1 MRNKNLVIALTVV
14 VTAVCLFLIS
24 FTFIARS
31 VESDAAEYAMEADN
45 SVNIMKKAQYLD
57 SVYDKPVVD
66 LFGFIPMTYKEVK
79 ELELSLGL
87 DLQGGMHVVLEVSPI
102 EILKVMAGANAE
114 NTTFKTAI
122 KNAKEKQKNSQ
133 APFQEL
139 FFNEYRALAGADQLN
154 RIFANS
160 INKGTI
166 SARSTDDEIEDII
179 NKEIDESVDR
189 SLSIL
194 RNRIDKFGAIQPN
207 LQRIRG
213 TGRIL
218 VELPGVE
225 NPQRVRNLL
234 QGMAKLEFL
243 EVYNISEV
251 GERIQEMEKYL
262 QSVERARNDARKVLD
277 TVKAAQTSNTS
288 AQDLFVDN
296 SNKKDSTTIA
306 KDSTAADTTQ
316 QASAFFRLA
325 KGYFAFDKKDTAT
338 INKLLAIPRVQEILG
353 RDFQFMWA
361 KKPYKG
367 VGGDTLEVYEL
378 YPVKRKRNG
387 EPALSGDVITDVRY
401 GLAQNG
407 KGYEVSMAMN
417 TPGAS
422 EWKKITGEAA
432 NRFQATQQPQRIAIA
447 LDGYVF
453 SAPTVREQIPNG
465 SSSISG
471 DFTLEEANDL
481 YTVLKA
487 GKLPA
492 PVRIVEE
499 VIVGPTLGAESIQSG
514 LISLLCGIGVV
525 VLLMIMYY
533 NKGGIIADI
542 ALIFNVVFTLG
553 FLASM
558 NSVLTLP
565 GIAGIVLTI
574 GMSVDANV
582 LIFERIKEE
591 LAAGKSIIQAINA
604 GYDKAFSSI
613 FDSNITTVLTGVILL
628 LLGEG
633 PIKGFALTLI
643 IGVACS
649 FFTAVFISKVIILW
663 MVGSKEEG
671 NVSFTTSLSKN
682 LFRNLN
688 LDIIGK
694 RKIAYVFS
702 LVVLVAGFVSI
713 YMQGGLNLGVDFKG
727 GRSYILE
734 FQNPVSVTEV
744 KDALGTVFTGATE
757 VKTYGSDTKIKATT
771 VHLVEDESTEGD
783 STVQAMLVQS
793 LSNISKNNSY
803 KILSTSKVG
812 ATVAD
817 DIKNSSWKS
826 ILASLIGIFV
836 YILIRFRKWQ
846 FSLGGVVALFHDT
859 MMVLAIFGILR
870 WLDINFEIDQVII
883 AALLTIVGFSIN
895 DTVIVF
901 DRVRELMKE
910 GGSKLTAE
918 EMINTAIN
926 STLSRTIMTTVTVLV
941 SIIIL
946 TIFGGEALR
955 GFSVALLIGVI
966 FGSYSTLY
974 IAIPMVLDL
983 RSKEEKA
990 MKNSLVEKKTSL

>member
-31 VESDAAEYAMEADN
+31 VESDAAEYATEADN
-45 SVNIMKKAQYLD
+45 SVNILKKAQYLD
-57 SVYDKPVVD
+57 SVYEKPVVN

-114 NTTFKTAI
+114 NSTFKTAI
-122 KNAKEKQKNSQ
+122 KNAQEKQKNSQ

-139 FFNEYRALAGADQLN
+139 FFEEYRTLAGADQLN
-154 RIFANS
+154 RVFANS

-166 SARSTDDEIEDII
+166 SARSTDDEIEEII

-243 EVYNISEV
+243 EVYNLNEV
-251 GERIQEMEKYL
+251 GDRIQEMETYL
-262 QSVERARNDARKVLD
+262 QSVERAREDARKVLD
-277 TVKAAQTSNTS
+277 TVTAAQSTSS
-288 AQDLFVDN
+288 SSQDLFVDN
-296 SNKKDSTTIA
+296 TKKDSSVVKT
-306 KDSTAADTTQ
+306 DSTAADTTQ
-316 QASAFFRLA
+316 KASAFFRLA

-338 INKLLAIPRVQEILG
+338 INRLLATPKVKEILG
-353 RDFQFMWA
+353 RDFQFLWA
-361 KKPYKG
+361 KKG
-367 VGGDTLEVYEL
+367 FASGDSLEIFEL

-387 EPALSGDVITDVRY
+387 EPALNGDVITDVRY

-417 TPGAS
+417 TAGAT
-422 EWKKITGEAA
+422 EWRKITKEAA
-432 NRFQATQQPQRIAIA
+432 NRFQSTQQPQRIAIA

-453 SAPTVREQIPNG
+453 SAPTVREEIPNG

-499 VIVGPTLGAESIQSG
+499 VIVGPTLGVESIQAG
-514 LISLLCGIGVV
+514 LISLICGVGVV
-525 VLLMIMYY
+525 VLLMVMYY

-613 FDSNITTVLTGVILL
+613 FDSNVTTVLTGVILL

-633 PIKGFALTLI
+633 PVKGFALTLI
-643 IGVACS
+643 LGVMCS

-663 MVGSKEEG
+663 MVGNKEEG
-671 NVSFTTSLSKN
+671 NVSFTTAISKN

-702 LVVLVAGFVSI
+702 SIILVAGFLSI

-734 FQNPVSVTEV
+734 FQNPVEVSNV
-744 KDALGTVFTGATE
+744 KDALSTVFTGATE
-757 VKTYGSDTKIKATT
+757 VKTYGSSTKIKATT

-793 LSNISKNNSY
+793 LGSISKDNPY

-901 DRVRELMKE
+901 DRVRELIKE
-910 GGSKLTAE
+910 GSKLKAE
-918 EMINTAIN
+918 EMINVAIN

-983 RSKEEKA
+983 RNKEEKA
-990 MKNSLVEKKTSL
+990 MHNSFVEKK

>member
-1 MRNKNLVIALTVV
+1 MIALTVV

-31 VESDAAEYAMEADN
+31 VESDAAEYATEADN
-45 SVNIMKKAQYLD
+45 TVNIIKKAQYLD

-102 EILKVMAGANAE
+102 EILKVMAGVNAE
-114 NTTFKTAI
+114 NSTFKTAI
-122 KNAKEKQKNSQ
+122 KNAQEKQKSSQ

-139 FFNEYRALAGADQLN
+139 FFNEYRTLAGDNQLN

-166 SARSTDDEIEDII
+166 SARSTDDEIEEII

-243 EVYNISEV
+243 EVYNLNEV
-251 GERIQEMEKYL
+251 GERIQEMETYL
-262 QSVERARNDARKVLD
+262 QSVERARQDASKILD
-277 TVKAAQTSNTS
+277 TVKAAQSSNTS
-288 AQDLFVDN
+288 SQDLFVDN
-296 SNKKDSTTIA
+296 TKKDSTTVA

-316 QASAFFRLA
+316 QASTFFRLA

-361 KKPYKG
+361 KKAYSG
-367 VGGDTLEVYEL
+367 VGGDTLEIYEL

-417 TPGAS
+417 TAGAT
-422 EWKKITGEAA
+422 EWRKITKEAA
-432 NRFQATQQPQRIAIA
+432 NRFQTTQQPQRIAIA

-453 SAPTVREQIPNG
+453 SAPTVREEIPNG

-471 DFTLEEANDL
+471 DFSLEEANDL

-514 LISLLCGIGVV
+514 LMSLLCGVGVV

-533 NKGGIIADI
+533 NKGGIIADV

-591 LAAGKSIIQAINA
+591 LVAGKSMIQAINA

-613 FDSNITTVLTGVILL
+613 FDSNVTTVLTGVILL

-633 PIKGFALTLI
+633 PVKGFALTLI

-663 MVGSKEEG
+663 MVGNKEEG
-671 NVSFTTSLSKN
+671 NVSFTTVISKN
-682 LFRNLN
+682 LFRNIN
-688 LDIIGK
+688 LDVIGK

-702 LVVLVAGFVSI
+702 SVILVAGFVSI

-771 VHLVEDESTEGD
+771 VHMVEDESTEGD

-793 LSNISKNNSY
+793 LSSISKDNSY

-817 DIKNSSWKS
+817 DIKSSSWKS

-870 WLDINFEIDQVII
+870 WFEINFEIDQVII

-901 DRVRELMKE
+901 DRVRELIHE

-990 MKNSLVEKKTSL
+990 MKNSLVEKKASV

>member
-1 MRNKNLVIALTVV
+1 MRNKNLVIALTII
-14 VTAVCLFLIS
+14 VTVVCLLLIS
-24 FTFIARS
+24 FTFVARS
-31 VESDAAEYAMEADN
+31 IEQEASDYARESDN
-45 SVNIMKKAQYLD
+45 TVNVLKKAHYLD
-57 SVYDKPVVD
+57 SIYEKPVYN

-79 ELELSLGL
+79 ELELALGL

-102 EILKVMAGANAE
+102 EILRVMAGPNAE
-114 NTTFKTAI
+114 NATFKAAI
-122 KNAKEKQKNSQ
+122 KNAQEKQKSSQ
-133 APFQEL
+133 DEFQDLFFQE
-139 FFNEYRALAGADQLN
+139 YKSLAGEGALKK
-154 RIFANS
+154 IFANS
-160 INKGTI
+160 TNKGIIT
-166 SARSTDDEIEDII
+166 ARTTDEEVEEII
-179 NKEIDESVDR
+179 NREIDESVDR

-243 EVYNISEV
+243 EVYNLNEV
-251 GERIQEMEKYL
+251 GDRISKMEEYL
-262 QSVERARNDARKVLD
+262 QSVEKAKEDAQAVLD
-277 TVKAAQTSNTS
+277 TLTTKDSTSKTAGS
-288 AQDLFVDN
+288 SGDLFVNDT
-296 SNKKDSTTIA
+296 KKQDSTVA
-306 KDSTAADTTQ
+306 SADSTGAKKDTTQ
-316 QASAFFRLA
+316 KASTFFRLA

-338 INKLLAIPRVQEILG
+338 INKLLALPRVQEILG
-353 RDFQFMWA
+353 RDFQFLWA
-361 KKPYKG
+361 KKAYDA
-367 VGGDTLEVYEL
+367 GGDSLEVFEL
-378 YPVKRKRNG
+378 YPVKRLRNG
-387 EPALSGDVITDVRY
+387 APALTGDVITDVRY

-407 KGYEVSMAMN
+407 KGYEVSMSMN
-417 TPGAS
+417 TAGAA
-422 EWKKITGEAA
+422 EWRKITKAAA
-432 NRFQATQQPQRIAIA
+432 NRFQSSNQPQRIAIA
-447 LDGYVF
+447 LDGMVF
-453 SAPTVREQIPNG
+453 SAPSVREEIPNG

-499 VIVGPTLGAESIQSG
+499 VIVGPTLGAESITSG

-542 ALIFNVVFTLG
+542 ALLFNVLFTLG

-565 GIAGIVLTI
+565 GIAGIVLTL

-591 LAAGKSIIQAINA
+591 LAAGRSLVEAINA

-613 FDSNITTVLTGVILL
+613 FDSNVTTVLTGVILV

-633 PIKGFALTLI
+633 PVKGFAITLI
-643 IGVACS
+643 LGVMCS

-663 MVGSKEEG
+663 MVGNKGEG
-671 NVSFTTSLSKN
+671 NVSFTTSISKN

-688 LDIIGK
+688 LQIIQK
-694 RKIAYVFS
+694 RKIAYAIS
-702 LVVLVAGFVSI
+702 SILLIAGFVSI
-713 YMQGGLNLGVDFKG
+713 FAQGGLNLGVDFKG

-734 FQNPVSVTEV
+734 FKQPVEV
-744 KDALGTVFTGATE
+744 ATIKSALGTVFTGATE
-757 VKTYGSDTKIKATT
+757 VKTYGSNTKIKATT
-771 VHLVEDESTEGD
+771 VHLVEDESTSGD
-783 STVQAMLVQS
+783 SIVQAMLVQS
-793 LSNISKNNSY
+793 LSSISKDNPY
-803 KILSTSKVG
+803 QIISTSKVG

-817 DIKNSSWKS
+817 DIKSSSWKS
-826 ILASLIGIFV
+826 ILVSLIGIFI

-846 FSLGGVVALFHDT
+846 FSMGGVVALFHDT

-901 DRVRELMKE
+901 DRVREFVKD
-910 GGSKLTAE
+910 GSKLKLE
-918 EMINTAIN
+918 EMLNAAIN

-941 SIIIL
+941 SILIL
-946 TIFGGEALR
+946 AIFGGEALR
-955 GFSVALLIGVI
+955 GFSVALLIGVV
-966 FGSYSTLY
+966 FGSYSTLF

-983 RSKEEKA
+983 RSKAEKSVD
-990 MKNSLVEKKTSL
+990 NHLTEKK